1 MIDQKTL
8 PTVSF
13 DEMNSVHFEEVERI
27 NDLLTQIAKGQ
38 DIEVTKALEALLD
51 HMQEHFDYEEGM
63 LKNRGFAMFDIHRSD
78 HQRIM
83 GETRMA
89 YMNWRNFKDRDA
101 LKAFIEDDFIEW
113 LNLHIQAMD
122 SVAADFLLQNHTAGQ
137 SSRDVIR
144 RSCRILFDSYQ

>member
-1 MIDQKTL
+1 MIDKTKL

-13 DEMNSVHFEEVERI
+13 DDMNSVHYEEVDLI
-27 NDLLTQIAKGQ
+27 NRLLVLLESESEIS
-38 DIEVTKALEALLD
+38 DITEAMEKLLE

-63 LKNRGFAMFDIHRSD
+63 LKNRGFGMFDIHRSD

-89 YMNWRNFKDRDA
+89 YMNWRNFKDREA
-101 LKAFIEDDFIEW
+101 LKDFIEEDFVEW

-122 SVAADFLLQNHTAGQ
+122 SVAADFLMQQGEKT
-137 SSRDVIR
+137 
-144 RSCRILFDSYQ
+144 

>member
-1 MIDQKTL
+1 MIDKTKL

-13 DEMNSVHFEEVERI
+13 DDMNSIHYEEVDLI
-27 NDLLTQIAKGQ
+27 NQLLKLLESESETS
-38 DIEVTKALEALLD
+38 DITKAMEKLLE

-63 LKNRGFAMFDIHRSD
+63 LKNRGFGMFDIHRSD

-89 YMNWRNFKDRDA
+89 YMNWRNFKDREA
-101 LKAFIEDDFIEW
+101 LKDFIEEDFVEW

-122 SVAADFLLQNHTAGQ
+122 SVAADFLMQHGEKA
-137 SSRDVIR
+137 
-144 RSCRILFDSYQ
+144 